1 MAEHGSYQK
10 RIPEATRRGFL
21 KQVSGGVAGAAA
33 TVLDRSQS
41 AAAGEATQG
50 KVGYRILGKT
60 GLKVSEIGFGGHSW
74 NFARIPDGR
83 GGLRRVTLEEA
94 MRMIAIGLEMG
105 VNFFDS
111 CTPLEEHSVPG
122 EVIKRLK
129 KRDEIV
135 VSARLC
141 HKMMGVAKDKEIV
154 YRWVEERLRLWQTDR
169 FDLLM
174 LTNTENDT
182 PLTGYWDMSY
192 CLEAIDKLK
201 KQGKIRFAGFGCH
214 FAPER
219 FMEAFQKYGKAWDVC
234 SVPYNVR
241 HRAAEALIP
250 EAKKL
255 DLGIVAIKPLA
266 RGELLQGLDPK
277 VSEGLARDMIAFV
290 LENRQVDCCIC
301 GVHTE
306 AHVRENLSAAW
317 TKLTPERRRQLER
330 IAAAAT
336 ACREHAWLERGW
348 RC

>member
-1 MAEHGSYQK
+1 MAEHGSHQEQ
-10 RIPEATRRGFL
+10 IAEATRRGFL
-21 KQVSGGVAGAAA
+21 KQAGGGVAAAA
-33 TVLDRSQS
+33 AILDGFPS
-41 AAAGEATQG
+41 AAAEQAQG
-50 KVGYRILGKT
+50 KVATRILGKT

-74 NFARIPDGR
+74 NFARVPDGR
-83 GGLRRVTLEEA
+83 GGLRRVTLDEA
-94 MRMIAIGLEMG
+94 MRMISIGLEMG

-154 YRWVEERLRLWQTDR
+154 YRWVEERLKLWQTDR

-192 CLEAIDKLK
+192 CLEAIDRLK
-201 KQGKIRFAGFGCH
+201 KQGKIRYAGFGCH

-219 FMEAFQKYGKAWDVC
+219 FLEAFQKYGKAWDVC
-234 SVPYNVR
+234 SIPYNVR
-241 HRAAEALIP
+241 HRAAEALLP

-266 RGELLQGLDPK
+266 RGELLEGLDPK
-277 VSEGLARDMIAFV
+277 TNVGLARDMIALV
-290 LENRQVDCCIC
+290 LENKQVDCCIC

-306 AHVRENLSAAW
+306 AHVRENFSASW
-317 TKLTPERRRQLER
+317 TKLTPERRQRLEKA
-330 IAAAAT
+330 AAAAT
-336 ACREHAWLERGW
+336 TACGKHAWLEKGW